1 LLLQKEII
9 VSKDNKK
16 TIDGELFKK
25 MLLGGVANLQA
36 NVQEVNDLNVFPI
49 PDGDTG
55 ENMYLTL
62 HGGYDELVATDTTNV
77 SEEASAMAKGMLLG
91 ARGNSG
97 VILSQLFFGLAEG
110 VKGLESITL
119 REFADAL
126 NEGVKRAY
134 GSVQKPVEGTI
145 LTVARESSEK
155 ARASLTDDTTIEA
168 FFDVFIKEMK
178 ISLENTPELLP
189 VLKES
194 GVIDSGGAGLVYIC
208 EGFLKG
214 ICGDDLSVNISSNGS
229 QAKSV
234 DLSKFNENSVMEFG
248 YCTEF
253 LLQLQTSKVD
263 VNAFDPDQ
271 IVKYLETIGDSIV
284 AFKTGTIVKIHVH
297 TLTPHLV
304 LGYCQHFGEF
314 LTIKIENMTLQHSEV
329 SEKKKETIKRPKR
342 ARRKFA
348 TVTVSTG
355 DGLKAVFTELGADY
369 VIFGGQTNNPS
380 AEDFVTAFD
389 EVNADYVFVLPNN
402 GNVILAAK
410 QAAEI
415 YKDSQIRV
423 IPSKTIGQGYS
434 ALSMLDYSADDPDEI
449 EQSLIE
455 NMQGTE
461 TGLVA
466 KSVRTTSLNGV
477 EVIKDN
483 YMGFTDKTMLVCQP
497 DKVDTAI
504 ALIDKLNAG
513 EKEFLIAV
521 YGKDSTDDERSN
533 FIQKAK
539 DKYPDVEI
547 YEIEGGQDVYDFMFI
562 IE

>member
-1 LLLQKEII
+1 
-9 VSKDNKK
+9 
-16 TIDGELFKK
+16 
-25 MLLGGVANLQA
+25 
-36 NVQEVNDLNVFPI
+36 
-49 PDGDTG
+49 
-55 ENMYLTL
+55 
-62 HGGYDELVATDTTNV
+62 
-77 SEEASAMAKGMLLG
+77 
-91 ARGNSG
+91 
-97 VILSQLFFGLAEG
+97 
-110 VKGLESITL
+110 
-119 REFADAL
+119 
-126 NEGVKRAY
+126 
-134 GSVQKPVEGTI
+134 
-145 LTVARESSEK
+145 
-155 ARASLTDDTTIEA
+155 
-168 FFDVFIKEMK
+168 MK

-271 IVKYLETIGDSIV
+271 IVKYLESIGDSIV

-304 LGYCQHFGEF
+304 LGYCQQFGEF